1 MIYGGD
7 GEFIHGPANKELVG
21 HTDSVNDIDFSTDSA
36 ALVSGS
42 SDGKIMVWDIATGKL
57 IIILLKIFNFCREQS
72 SF

>member
-1 MIYGGD
+1 MIHGGD

-21 HTDSVNDIDFSTDSA
+21 HTDSVNDIDFSADSA